1 MLSYKHKKPA
11 TAPVLNLEN
20 IVVRYGDHQVLDNI
34 SLEIHSG
41 ETIALLGPNGAG
53 KSTLIEVAAGLRRPS
68 GGIVTLGGEDPIN
81 ASASLRSEI
90 GLMLQNWKDH
100 GKWTVREFLSY
111 VSVSFLGRATNSQD
125 LVEALGLTESANTK
139 LSSLSG
145 GQRRRVDVA
154 AALLGRPSILILDEP
169 TTGFGVHSKISF
181 QNVVRELSADITVL
195 WATHDLVE
203 AESVADR
210 LILLSSGVIAASGSV
225 DELRRIHGGTSK
237 VSWRTQ
243 QDGSPHSVEVDDPK
257 PLLVELASDPGTEN
271 IEVKTTS
278 LEDLY
283 LSITQESGDVD
294 V

>member
-169 TTGFGVHSKISF
+169 TTGFDVHSKISF

-237 VSWRTQ
+237 VSWRT
-243 QDGSPHSVEVDDPK
+243 
-257 PLLVELASDPGTEN
+257 
-271 IEVKTTS
+271 
-278 LEDLY
+278 
-283 LSITQESGDVD
+283 
-294 V
+294 